1 MPEAMGNI
9 QRIRRLQA
17 RALLWL
23 LFSASF
29 PAISTAQD
37 SDLELSPVAVPSNST
52 ILVHSD
58 LVLIPVTVT
67 DRVGTVVN
75 GLQKE
80 HFTLFEDKVTQVITH
95 FGAEDAPA
103 SIGLL
108 FDISDSMGPKI
119 EKAREAVSALLKQA
133 HAEDE
138 FFLAP
143 FSSVAELAV
152 PMTNRRDVIQSRVD
166 SLKVGGATAL
176 LDAVILAMGEMKKA
190 RHQRKA
196 IVIISDGEDNASRRS
211 LEEFKAAVREGDT
224 LIYAIGIDTETLN
237 TSVTMW
243 QQQLTG
249 SAFLREITKQT
260 GGQLIEVSKL
270 KQLPNAASRIGEW
283 LRRQYVLGYTP
294 NSVTRN
300 GAYHRIEVKL
310 SKPKGFPRLHAY
322 WRLGYYAPAE

>member
-1 MPEAMGNI
+1 MGHT

-17 RALLWL
+17 RALLWF
-23 LFSASF
+23 LFSVLF
-29 PAISTAQD
+29 LAIGTAQGGD
-37 SDLELSPVAVPSNST
+37 VELLPVAVPSNST

-224 LIYAIGIDTETLN
+224 LIYAIGIDTGTPN
-237 TSVTMW
+237 TSMTTSQRQRM
-243 QQQLTG
+243 TG

>member
-1 MPEAMGNI
+1 MGNT
-9 QRIRRLQA
+9 QRIRRLQT
-17 RALLWL
+17 RALLWF
-23 LFSASF
+23 LFSALF
-29 PAISTAQD
+29 PAISMAQG
-37 SDLELSPVAVPSNST
+37 SDLDLSAVAVPSNST

-67 DRVGTVVN
+67 DRSGTVVN

-80 HFTLFEDKVTQVITH
+80 HFTLFEDKVPQVITH
-95 FGAEDAPA
+95 FGAEDSPA

-108 FDISDSMGPKI
+108 FDISQSMGPKI
-119 EKAREAVSALLKQA
+119 EKAREAVAALLRQA

-152 PMTNRRDVIQSRVD
+152 PMTNRRDVIQRRVD
-166 SLKVGGATAL
+166 SLKVGGTTAL
-176 LDAVILAMGEMKKA
+176 LDALMLGMEEMKKA
-190 RHQRKA
+190 RHERKA

-224 LIYAIGIDTETLN
+224 VIYAIGIDTETPN
-237 TSVTMW
+237 TNMTMSQW
-243 QQQLTG
+243 QRMTG
-249 SAFLREITKQT
+249 SAFLREITEQT
-260 GGQLIEVSKL
+260 GGRLIEVSKP
-270 KQLPNAASRIGEW
+270 KQLPVAASRIGEW

-294 NSVTRN
+294 NSATRN